1 MKHLRAVCG
10 TVATLLLGLSA
21 CSPIDSS
28 DTRYETDYANH
39 EPLHVFGYP
48 STGSLQVIQEIVWR
62 IADGKA
68 GDLEK
73 LATSDS
79 TDSETRKTAANWIKS
94 FQRGAQGKVA
104 ADFCDEASERQV
116 VVLYFQ
122 GTRQVKEVTVR
133 LDGSAGEDGWRVMM
147 NEGSLKEATSPPT
160 WAPKEPG
167 GNGSVSDS

>member
-1 MKHLRAVCG
+1 MRRKVICG
-10 TVATLLLGLSA
+10 SVAALLLSLSA
-21 CSPIDSS
+21 CSLLGPDLQ
-28 DTRYETDYANH
+28 YETDYANH

-48 STGSLQVIQEIVWR
+48 STGSLQVVQEVVWR

-94 FQRGAQGKVA
+94 FQKGATGKVA
-104 ADFCDEASERQV
+104 ADFYDEASERQV

-122 GTRQVKEVTVR
+122 DTRQVKEINVR
-133 LDGSAGEDGWRVMM
+133 PDGLAGEDGWRVLM
-147 NEGSLKEATSPPT
+147 NETSLKEATSAPT

-167 GNGSVSDS
+167 GDGSVSTG

>member
-1 MKHLRAVCG
+1 MRRQVVCG
-10 TVATLLLGLSA
+10 SVAALLLGLSA
-21 CSPIDSS
+21 CSLLGSPDFQ
-28 DTRYETDYANH
+28 YETDYANH

-48 STGSLQVIQEIVWR
+48 STGSLQVVQEVVWR

-94 FQRGAQGKVA
+94 FQKGAKGKVA
-104 ADFCDEASERQV
+104 ANFYDEASERQV

-122 GTRQVKEVTVR
+122 DTHQVKEITVR
-133 LDGSAGEDGWRVMM
+133 VDGPEDDDGWRVRM
-147 NEGSLKEATSPPT
+147 NETSLKEATRAPT

-167 GNGSVSDS
+167 GNGSVSDG

>member
-1 MKHLRAVCG
+1 MRYRRAVYG
-10 TVATLLLGLSA
+10 TVATLLLSLSA

-48 STGSLQVIQEIVWR
+48 STGSLQVVQEIVWR

-79 TDSETRKTAANWIKS
+79 TDSETRNTSANWIKS
-94 FQRGAQGKVA
+94 FRKGAQGKVA
-104 ADFCDEASERQV
+104 ADFYDDASERQV

-122 GTRQVKEVTVR
+122 DTRQVKEVTVR
-133 LDGSAGEDGWRVMM
+133 LDGNAGEDGWRVLMK
-147 NEGSLKEATSPPT
+147 EASLKEATSPPA

>member
-1 MKHLRAVCG
+1 MRHRAVYG
-10 TVATLLLGLSA
+10 TAAALLLSLSA
-21 CSPIDSS
+21 CSLIGSPDLQ
-28 DTRYETDYANH
+28 YETDYANH

-48 STGSLQVIQEIVWR
+48 STGSLQVVQEVVWR

-79 TDSETRKTAANWIKS
+79 TASETRKTAANWIKG
-94 FQRGAQGKVA
+94 FQKGAKGKVA
-104 ADFCDEASERQV
+104 ADFYDEASERQV

-122 GTRQVKEVTVR
+122 DTHQVKEINVR
-133 LDGSAGEDGWRVMM
+133 PDGLAGEDGWHVLM
-147 NEGSLKEATSPPT
+147 NETSLKEATSAPT

-167 GNGSVSDS
+167 GNGSVSTG

>member
-1 MKHLRAVCG
+1 MRHKVVCG
-10 TVATLLLGLSA
+10 SVAALLLSLSA
-21 CSPIDSS
+21 CSLLGPDFQ
-28 DTRYETDYANH
+28 YETDYANH

-48 STGSLQVIQEIVWR
+48 STGSLEVIQEVVWR

-79 TDSETRKTAANWIKS
+79 TDSETRKTAANWIKG
-94 FQRGAQGKVA
+94 FQKGAKGKVA
-104 ADFCDEASERQV
+104 ADFYDEASERQV

-122 GTRQVKEVTVR
+122 DTHQVKQIAVR
-133 LDGSAGEDGWRVMM
+133 VDGLAGEDGWRVLM
-147 NEGSLKEATSPPT
+147 NEPSLKEATSPPT

-167 GNGSVSDS
+167 GDGSVSTG

>member
-1 MKHLRAVCG
+1 MRHRAVFG
-10 TVATLLLGLSA
+10 ITAALLLSLSA
-21 CSPIDSS
+21 CSLLGPDLQ
-28 DTRYETDYANH
+28 YETDYANH
-39 EPLHVFGYP
+39 DPLHVFGYP
-48 STGSLQVIQEIVWR
+48 STGSLQVVQEVVWR

-94 FQRGAQGKVA
+94 FQKGAKGKVA
-104 ADFCDEASERQV
+104 ADFYDEASERQV

-122 GTRQVKEVTVR
+122 DTHQVKQITVR
-133 LDGSAGEDGWRVMM
+133 VDDPEGANSWRVRM
-147 NEGSLKEATSPPT
+147 NEPSLKEATSAPD

-167 GNGSVSDS
+167 GDGSVSTG